1 MVSCTAMSSIFIVAS
16 QCKYLGVDLHVV
28 DKLVD
33 GAKVRTQIWDTAGQ
47 ERYSAVTNLYYR
59 NAHGVVLVYDITN
72 HQTFRNIPR
81 RLEEARRHVAPESV
95 IMLVGNKL
103 DLRHLRTV
111 ETGEG
116 RDYADQEE
124 ISFIEASAADST
136 NVVNI
141 FDSIINQMLSVS
153 QRTPRQEEE
162 ELPTVKIRREKK
174 DEKLKKRL
182 QKCCQ

>member
-1 MVSCTAMSSIFIVAS
+1 M
-16 QCKYLGVDLHVV
+16 L
-28 DKLVD
+28 
-33 GAKVRTQIWDTAGQ
+33 QIWDTAGQ

-81 RLEEARRHVAPESV
+81 RLEEARKHVGPESV

-111 ETGEG
+111 DTGEG
-116 RDYADQEE
+116 RDYADQEA

-136 NVVNI
+136 NVINI
-141 FDSIINQMLSVS
+141 FDTIIKQMLSVA
-153 QRTPRQEEE
+153 QRIPTAEEDII
-162 ELPTVKIRREKK
+162 PTVKIKEKK
-174 DEKLKKRL
+174 DEKIKKRL